1 MEKRQ
6 INAQTK
12 KRDVMSGFNSYGAL
26 GVRQSELVTTAIKN
40 APSDEDS
47 VNARLLIRA
56 GYIRKLMAG
65 TYSYLPLGQR
75 VLTKI
80 EAIIR
85 EEMGRIGSQEILMPA
100 LQPSEPWQQTGRW
113 EKMDKILFKLNG
125 RGIVRLRLVQPM
137 RKSSLP

>member
-1 MEKRQ
+1 
-6 INAQTK
+6 
-12 KRDVMSGFNSYGAL
+12 
-26 GVRQSELVTTAIKN
+26 
-40 APSDEDS
+40 
-47 VNARLLIRA
+47 
-56 GYIRKLMAG
+56 
-65 TYSYLPLGQR
+65 
-75 VLTKI
+75 KI
-80 EAIIR
+80 EALIR